1 MSYEG
6 PRAMNERL
14 IARARAEGSRAPDE
28 RVVDA
33 IMAAPSR
40 SNRLASRVVPVTRLD
55 PLGDLEGRRRANLEL
70 RSSSDWEDALSFLP
84 ATSSLSRGRRR
95 TVSAS
100 HLMSSQKRGC
110 CGDFCGMSIAELSAR
125 RMERK
130 KEATLQEQAGHAR
143 KGRRRTSVATATAA
157 ASAFMEAHRTD
168 DLLGRLAELRKP
180 GSPQHLQRAE
190 AFQPRVP
197 PTHTIPFKLVA
208 QTRAEKQLVDL
219 FIRRYQRGEDGDY
232 LAEAYYGDG
241 EPLGVTFPGYYYRDV
256 QVCANCYEFY
266 MLVEKVRMKALHQ
279 VARQNTSPTR
289 RSPDRQDATSRR
301 KRIQQLSITERGE
314 EEDVDEEDVDNNES
328 KQSEAPDSDRFQHVW
343 KHIWAQSSSVAAAIT
358 KKDAAELYS
367 FVNPHPAV
375 AMVMSALAAL
385 LLGSRGGDWGEVKR
399 AISQDKLLS
408 RLHRV
413 DLEALSEHAVTQAA
427 AHARNP
433 LFTPSQIAPISSCA
447 AQFCDWIRTVLQAY
461 AWKHRLQM
469 QDLETRRML
478 CFLKPDILPP
488 DAAAA
493 QLEDTRS
500 TKATTTRVKAHGR
513 TSDASK
519 SRRQTQQKQV
529 ARRAIQAQQMA
540 RLAAPSGLQDGV
552 VGSTADNVFT
562 CQDGVTQIPY
572 AVIGQPIGETVKCN
586 LVVFHDLFDTLEST
600 RVFFRPIVARNVGA
614 RALLFNFPGQAG
626 SAYAVDDQAHD
637 EDKLVLNNM
646 WLARRVHELLNFLQH
661 TAQFVTTGAPFHIVG
676 FGNGANVA
684 TCYTVV
690 YGKSYDEYLQSLAL
704 FNGFASVDAQ
714 LAAVLHSAVNVF
726 ACLPP
731 TRPDLPV
738 SFFCKFLFSEAY
750 LRKVDLNLALSIYTA
765 VTNAITL
772 DGRIRLCR
780 GALRHVDLSSQ
791 LAEIQV
797 PLVLVQSVENTLVSP
812 TNVDPFLQGR
822 ANIQHVW
829 SHQQPHTSDLR
840 SKTRAQLRKA
850 LATPNSAFV
859 SWLRAGH
866 ELRQEAKS
874 YVAEVVEM
882 LVNCQMEL
890 SDKERIAAEEGEQRR
905 PASTTE
911 HSAAERRQSA
921 ARQVSGGQPIQPSP
935 SSSETQAAAP
945 TTATPASNL
954 QTAATSQ
961 QPITKSPYE
970 LQLEK
975 SERAFQEAL
984 RTHEAQ
990 KTAYEKKQQQQGRPA
1005 HDLAMETSSAG
1016 QAGNKADE
1024 IAITQSVVPMDMLL
1038 PPALP
1043 PAVCHPQQHRDVVDD
1058 APTPQRSQPIEED
1071 SASRIDDD
1079 IEDVRA
1085 KIRAQEAHLEKEAEE
1100 QRQRHR
1106 AATEERMAALR
1117 EEQERRRREW
1127 EQEDRE
1133 RLAALEAQLQ
1143 AQQAERLA
1151 ASEQRDLE
1159 QLVKD
1164 EAVLEASAAVS
1175 ESTPEPTLGPS
1186 IEMPSPS
1193 LASSTALLAA
1203 SVEATQQQIRE
1214 QPELPSMFDQL
1225 EAEEQARRR
1234 RDQKRRVFG
1243 PGLVAGSHLSGE
1255 QFDEVRASLQQDF
1268 REDTRANESNMKR
1281 ELRRRR
1287 DAQATRVQKYLR
1299 RFLATRRVG
1308 RMRRERQQERVKTF
1322 AGGEIVRVV
1331 RGRLGRRR
1339 FRRLLEE
1346 KQEAERRLHAAT
1358 HIQTVFRGFSSRVA
1372 YRAKLRE
1379 SKARMLERVFRGHLG
1394 RIRARRLREEQERR
1408 RFQDRNAAKLQAT
1421 WRMYVA
1427 RGKFLTVRFS
1437 ELAAL
1442 EIQRM
1447 YRGLLGRRE
1456 AARKKQWRDAPPG
1469 AERLALGLQMIEG
1482 SKQAFERQQS
1492 ELDALH
1498 RAQEAAERQV
1508 SAVHSELRE
1517 AEKELAVL
1525 ELELQEIDQLD
1536 ADVREL
1542 THEAERLHAGG
1553 VEGLLRNH
1561 RSSSQYQPLGNG
1573 VPDAF
1578 SSQDSNDGAPY
1589 DLEAESA
1596 LESKEAL
1603 KKRQADA
1610 YAVEMAISIKR
1621 SEREKKK
1628 RDLEAEFAGAFAEV
1642 QLKRDAL
1649 AALEEKLADM
1659 EQTRMRKDREFARLQ
1674 RHLMELLEEQ
1684 KLELENLREKGIEL
1698 ETATATSAAA
1708 AAATA
1713 AKAREHEARSH
1724 AMFESTEELMKFQFM
1739 SMSLSYFSSL
1749 NMLKNLRDINA
1760 DTTAAAITTTAETAA
1775 TAAAAAAAANI
1786 TPVTA
1791 ALAKKKAG
1799 GDAISDLLATVAQRK
1814 QQELAQQQ
1822 RDEEEALAPG
1832 KQQPL
1837 PEDLRAWTVDDVG
1850 RWLDSLSL
1858 PQYKAAFREGAVD
1871 GEFLVELRA
1880 EDMAEVLGVS
1890 HKLHVRKLLAA
1901 RNKLLPLTAAERAQL
1916 DAVNH
1921 ETSAA
1926 RARGQELAGGDEISL
1941 EVDTVFSQARNG
1953 RMKRLVESLD
1963 AGFAIDSEDDK
1974 GNTLL
1979 LLACQNVNQK
1989 MVELLVTRRANVN
2002 HRNAQGN
2009 TPLHFAMAYDTEGVL
2024 GEYLIAHG
2032 ADDTIENNS
2041 GLTPYDGLTA
2051 E

>member
-1 MSYEG
+1 
-6 PRAMNERL
+6 
-14 IARARAEGSRAPDE
+14 
-28 RVVDA
+28 
-33 IMAAPSR
+33 
-40 SNRLASRVVPVTRLD
+40 
-55 PLGDLEGRRRANLEL
+55 
-70 RSSSDWEDALSFLP
+70 
-84 ATSSLSRGRRR
+84 
-95 TVSAS
+95 
-100 HLMSSQKRGC
+100 
-110 CGDFCGMSIAELSAR
+110 MSIAELTAR

-130 KEATLQEQAGHAR
+130 KASTLREQAGHAR

-157 ASAFMEAHRTD
+157 ANAFMEAHRTD
-168 DLLGRLAELRKP
+168 DLLGRLAEQRKP
-180 GSPQHLQRAE
+180 TSPQRLQRAE
-190 AFQPRVP
+190 AMPL
-197 PTHTIPFKLVA
+197 THTIPFKLVA

-219 FIRRYQRGEDGDY
+219 FIRRYQSGEDGDY

-241 EPLGVTFPGYYYRDV
+241 EPLGVTFPGYFYRDV

-266 MLVEKVRMKALHQ
+266 TLVEKVRMEALDQ
-279 VARQNTSPTR
+279 IARRQKSSPNR
-289 RSPDRQDATSRR
+289 RSQIARRQKR
-301 KRIQQLSITERGE
+301 KQVQELSIAERGE
-314 EEDVDEEDVDNNES
+314 EEEEENLDNDGDTDNNDE
-328 KQSEAPDSDRFQHVW
+328 DLVTDRLQYVW
-343 KHIWAQSSSVAAAIT
+343 KHVWAQTSRVAASIT

-375 AMVMSALAAL
+375 AMVMSALGAL
-385 LLGSRGGDWGEVKR
+385 LLGSRGEDWCEVKR
-399 AISQDKLLS
+399 VITQDKLLS
-408 RLHRV
+408 RMHRV
-413 DLEALSEHAVTQAA
+413 DLEALSEWAVLQAA
-427 AHARNP
+427 GHARNP
-433 LFTPSQIAPISSCA
+433 LFTPAQIAPISSCA
-447 AQFCDWIRTVLQAY
+447 ARFCDWIRTVLQAY
-461 AWKHRLQM
+461 SWKHRLQM

-478 CFLKPDILPP
+478 CLLKPEILPP
-488 DAAAA
+488 GIGVA
-493 QLEDTRS
+493 QLGDAQRGN
-500 TKATTTRVKAHGR
+500 ATAKRRKTNDPGNDDSLSR
-513 TSDASK
+513 T
-519 SRRQTQQKQV
+519 RRQSQQKQA

-552 VGSTADNVFT
+552 VGNTADSVFT

-572 AVIGQPIGETVKCN
+572 AVIGQPIGETAKCN
-586 LVVFHDLFDTLEST
+586 LVVFHDLFDTFEST

-614 RALLFNFPGQAG
+614 RALLFNFPGQSG
-626 SAYAVDDQAHD
+626 SAYAVDDQARE

-661 TAQFVTTGAPFHIVG
+661 TTQFVTTGAPFHIVG

-684 TCYTVV
+684 TCYT
-690 YGKSYDEYLQSLAL
+690 AL
-704 FNGFASVDAQ
+704 
-714 LAAVLHSAVNVF
+714 
-726 ACLPP
+726 
-731 TRPDLPV
+731 
-738 SFFCKFLFSEAY
+738 
-750 LRKVDLNLALSIYTA
+750 IYTA

-780 GALRHVDLSSQ
+780 GALRHVDLGSQ
-791 LAEIQV
+791 LAEIGV

-822 ANIQHVW
+822 SSVQHVW

-850 LATPNSAFV
+850 LATPKSAFV

-866 ELRQEAKS
+866 ELRQEAKC
-874 YVAEVVEM
+874 YVTEVIEM
-882 LVNCQMEL
+882 LVNCQMEPP
-890 SDKERIAAEEGEQRR
+890 DKERAAFEQVDSCQ
-905 PASTTE
+905 PAAGKEQEPKLVVKNEPADRQANENASSTLE
-911 HSAAERRQSA
+911 LRAVPISEAPRQPLGA
-921 ARQVSGGQPIQPSP
+921 DPVGNQPP
-935 SSSETQAAAP
+935 
-945 TTATPASNL
+945 
-954 QTAATSQ
+954 SQ
-961 QPITKSPYE
+961 QVHKSPYE

-990 KTAYEKKQQQQGRPA
+990 KAEYEKKKWLQQQQKQKN
-1005 HDLAMETSSAG
+1005 AG
-1016 QAGNKADE
+1016 ESADE
-1024 IAITQSVVPMDMLL
+1024 NTTKDENVIAATTRAAEVPITQSVVPMDMLL

-1043 PAVCHPQQHRDVVDD
+1043 AAVMHPQQLSDKRDEHQ
-1058 APTPQRSQPIEED
+1058 TPQYPQQSE
-1071 SASRIDDD
+1071 ASNTAQVDDD
-1079 IEDVRA
+1079 IESVRA
-1085 KIRAQEAHLEKEAEE
+1085 KIRAEEERLEQEAEE
-1100 QRQRHR
+1100 QRQKHR
-1106 AATEERMAALR
+1106 TATEERMAALR

-1127 EQEDRE
+1127 EQEDRD

-1143 AQQAERLA
+1143 TQQAERLA
-1151 ASEQRDLE
+1151 ASQQRDLV
-1159 QLVKD
+1159 QLAQD
-1164 EAVLEASAAVS
+1164 EAVLAVGSTPSESSPSAAPLVV
-1175 ESTPEPTLGPS
+1175 EPS
-1186 IEMPSPS
+1186 IEMPSPAITS
-1193 LASSTALLAA
+1193 PTALLAPT
-1203 SVEATQQQIRE
+1203 VEATRQQIRE
-1214 QPELPSMFDQL
+1214 QPELPSLFDQL
-1225 EAEEQARRR
+1225 EAEEHAR
-1234 RDQKRRVFG
+1234 KRREHKRRAFG
-1243 PGLVAGSHLSGE
+1243 PGLVAGSHLTGE
-1255 QFDEVRASLQQDF
+1255 QYDEVRSSLQQNF

-1287 DAQATRVQKYLR
+1287 DAQATRVQKYIR
-1299 RFLATRRVG
+1299 RFLATRRVD
-1308 RMRRERQQERVKTF
+1308 RIRREMQQERVKNF
-1322 AGGEIVRVV
+1322 AGGEIVRIA

-1339 FRRLLEE
+1339 FRRLFEE
-1346 KQEAERRLHAAT
+1346 KEEAARRLHAA
-1358 HIQTVFRGFSSRVA
+1358 ILIETVFRGFSCRVA

-1379 SKARMLERVFRGHLG
+1379 SKARMLERVYRGHLG
-1394 RIRARRLREEQERR
+1394 RRRARRLREEHERR
-1408 RFQDRNAAKLQAT
+1408 RYQDRNAAKLQAT

-1427 RGKFLTVRFS
+1427 RGQYLTVRFS

-1456 AARKKQWRDAPPG
+1456 AARKKQWRDAAPG
-1469 AERLALGLQMIEG
+1469 AERLALGLQLIEG

-1508 SAVHSELRE
+1508 SAVHNELRE

-1525 ELELQEIDQLD
+1525 ERELQEIDQLD

-1561 RSSSQYQPLGNG
+1561 RSSQQHQHLGNG
-1573 VPDAF
+1573 VPEASSADNNDA
-1578 SSQDSNDGAPY
+1578 APY
-1589 DLEAESA
+1589 ELGAENA
-1596 LESKEAL
+1596 FESKEAL

-1610 YAVEMAISIKR
+1610 YAVEMALSIKR

-1642 QLKRDAL
+1642 QRKREAL
-1649 AALEEKLADM
+1649 AALEERLADM

-1713 AKAREHEARSH
+1713 AKAREHEARSQ

-1791 ALAKKKAG
+1791 ALAKKKVG
-1799 GDAISDLLATVAQRK
+1799 GDAISNLLTTVAQRK

-1822 RDEEEALAPG
+1822 REEGEALAPG

-1837 PEDLRAWTVDDVG
+1837 PEELRAWTVDDVG

-1871 GEFLVELRA
+1871 GEFLIELRA

-1890 HKLHVRKLLAA
+1890 HKLH
-1901 RNKLLPLTAAERAQL
+1901 RAQL

-1921 ETSAA
+1921 EANAA
-1926 RARGQELAGGDEISL
+1926 RARGQEPAGGEEVSL

-1963 AGFAIDSEDDK
+1963 AGFPIDSEDDK

-1979 LLACQNVNQK
+1979 LLACQNVNQR

-2009 TPLHFAMAYDTEGVL
+2009 TPLHFAMAYDGEGVL